1 MPQLSTIPTTR
12 VLYLRLMN
20 TSIVAVRLQ
29 QLMDMRRLSQ
39 GQVETFTGVQQ
50 QNVSKIL
57 KEGSE
62 PKIKTIIALARGLGV
77 SADYLLGLPPR
88 DPAVLEP
95 AEEELL
101 KAYKELDETH
111 QKAIL
116 TMVKDLG
123 GKK

>member
-101 KAYKELDETH
+101 KAYKVLDDVH
-111 QKAIL
+111 RKAIL
-116 TMVKDLG
+116 TMVRDLG
-123 GKK
+123 EKK